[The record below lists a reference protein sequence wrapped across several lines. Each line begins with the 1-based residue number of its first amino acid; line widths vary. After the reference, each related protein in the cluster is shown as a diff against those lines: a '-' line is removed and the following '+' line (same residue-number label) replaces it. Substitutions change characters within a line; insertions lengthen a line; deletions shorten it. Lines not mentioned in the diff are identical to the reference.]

1 VAHTIALPDAAN
13 VSALSIAG
21 PEDQWIVVGN
31 TQGHVTVLSRADGQ
45 QLAAADV
52 PEQQIVDVHLL
63 AATNKL
69 LVLTANGTV
78 QTFAADLAGGQLTAA
93 ETMQSGNGAYK
104 QLTGNA
110 DTAVFR
116 TEGPMVEVRKAASLQ
131 SATAITASAAT
142 QNASLSADGQRLLI
156 ITTDG
161 KAELWNAADG
171 KQVATL
177 SQNMLASRHQQ
188 HQQKDKAAREARVNV
203 VKGQI
208 EEAEKRVTEHTESLK
223 KAEEE
228 LTKAQAAKTEADTKL
243 AEAVAKTAEA
253 NKALEA
259 KPDDGELKKKVEEAQ
274 KAEQA
279 AKDAVTTA
287 DNQLSS
293 AEKGKQLTQQAIE
306 RATGIV
312 NEKKQLLTSV
322 EAELATSV
330 AQLEQATQAAGQ
342 PIVVSHGEFAGSSPI
357 VATIDQS
364 AVRLW
369 NAVDGSAVD
378 VLPLQTNGT
387 SIVCATDQS
396 ATLRQA
402 DGNLTTVNLY
412 PQWQLS
418 GVLGPDGA
426 GQGSVFADRVLSLA
440 FSPDGKLLAAG
451 GGEASRTG
459 ELTLWSIPDGQLVRQ
474 FEDPHSD
481 TIYGLEFSADG
492 KLLAT
497 AAADK
502 FVKVFNVSSGEH
514 VRSYEGHTHH
524 VMDVSWKGDGTTLA
538 SAGADNAIKVW
549 NAETGEQARTITT
562 YSKQVTSLQF
572 IGMQDEFVSCSGDKR
587 VFVHTA
593 GNGKAVREFKGCPDY
608 VYSSATTADGS
619 IVAAGCED
627 GVLRIWNGKDGKEIA
642 SFAAE

>member
-1 VAHTIALPDAAN
+1 
-13 VSALSIAG
+13 
-21 PEDQWIVVGN
+21 
-31 TQGHVTVLSRADGQ
+31 
-45 QLAAADV
+45 
-52 PEQQIVDVHLL
+52 
-63 AATNKL
+63 
-69 LVLTANGTV
+69 
-78 QTFAADLAGGQLTAA
+78 
-93 ETMQSGNGAYK
+93 
-104 QLTGNA
+104 
-110 DTAVFR
+110 
-116 TEGPMVEVRKAASLQ
+116 
-131 SATAITASAAT
+131 
-142 QNASLSADGQRLLI
+142 
-156 ITTDG
+156 
-161 KAELWNAADG
+161 
-171 KQVATL
+171 
-177 SQNMLASRHQQ
+177 MLASRHQQ